1 VYSVSEQE
9 KFSCSLHGTLED
21 AKTEL
26 TAMTRNLAIP
36 DNRRV
41 LEQEDGLSIEVFERR
56 ETGKGRL
63 LTCVKKYWIE
73 AFNGE
78 GENGGVE

>member
-1 VYSVSEQE
+1 VDSVSEQE

-26 TAMTRNLAIP
+26 TAVARNLAIP
-36 DNRRV
+36 DNVRV
-41 LEQEDGLSIEVFERR
+41 LEQEDGLSIEVFERH
-56 ETGKGRL
+56 EAGKERL
-63 LTCVKKYWIE
+63 LTCLKKYWIE